1 MDYRAAATR
10 QLKES
15 LPNSSAAA
23 TPNTRGNVAN
33 SSQPAAAAASNPPA
47 ALASGGDSGKMKSN
61 ANAWSTVAA
70 PKKSTASGSAKAEP
84 VSYAATAAA
93 KKAANSGN
101 AAAGSENGGA
111 RRSGSGRAAPAV
123 PLSSLVD
130 TQIRVTLINDGVI
143 EGVLFTYDVYSGVMA
158 LVSEEDPKTGA
169 SQPQQQSQSN
179 GSPSVS
185 NGQQQSL
192 ATRVHLI
199 KAGNVKDVQV
209 TERSSSIVIPEVGPV
224 AVGTIEAR
232 KKRSLAQ
239 AQERASRIGVG
250 VTDDAQSIFEAL
262 SRTLPCRWDQN
273 KIVVL
278 DEVVIESPYGAE
290 NCRELTSA
298 SFTLQRVKKVLQG
311 ELLRI
316 ASQQTISNK

>member
-23 TPNTRGNVAN
+23 TPNTKGNVAN
-33 SSQPAAAAASNPPA
+33 SNQSTTAPASNPPVA
-47 ALASGGDSGKMKSN
+47 SASGGDSGKMKGN

-70 PKKSTASGSAKAEP
+70 SKKTTAAANAKTES
-84 VSYAATAAA
+84 VSYAATAAT
-93 KKAANSGN
+93 KKTTS
-101 AAAGSENGGA
+101 AGSATSGHETGGA
-111 RRSGSGRAAPAV
+111 RRSGSGRAAPAL

-130 TQIRVTLINDGVI
+130 TQIRVTLVNDQVV
-143 EGVLFTYDVYSGVMA
+143 EGVLFTYDVYSGVLA
-158 LVSEEDPKTGA
+158 LISEEDPKAGA
-169 SQPQQQSQSN
+169 SQQQPQQSQSN
-179 GSPSVS
+179 GSPSIN
-185 NGQQQSL
+185 NGHQQSL
-192 ATRVHLI
+192 AARVHLI

-209 TERSSSIVIPEVGPV
+209 TSRSSSIVIPEIGPV
-224 AVGTIEAR
+224 AVSTMEAR
-232 KKRSLAQ
+232 KQRSLAQ

-278 DEVVIESPYGAE
+278 DEVVIDSPYGAE
-290 NCRELTSA
+290 NCREITSA

-316 ASQQTISNK
+316 AS

>member
-15 LPNSSAAA
+15 LPNSTAAA
-23 TPNTRGNVAN
+23 TPNNKGNAAN
-33 SSQPAAAAASNPPA
+33 SSQPATTAAPNPPA
-47 ALASGGDSGKMKSN
+47 ALSSGGDSGKMKGN

-70 PKKSTASGSAKAEP
+70 SKKATAPATGAKTES

-93 KKAANSGN
+93 KKAAGSGN
-101 AAAGSENGGA
+101 AGAGLENGSA

-130 TQIRVTLINDGVI
+130 TQIRVTLISDAVV

-158 LVSEEDPKTGA
+158 LISEEDSKTGA
-169 SQPQQQSQSN
+169 SQQQSQSN

-185 NGQQQSL
+185 NGQLPSL

-199 KAGNVKDVQV
+199 KASNVKDVQV
-209 TERSSSIVIPEVGPV
+209 TSRSSSIVIPKVGPV
-224 AVGTIEAR
+224 AVSTIEAR

-278 DEVVIESPYGAE
+278 DEVVIDSPYSTD

-298 SFTLQRVKKVLQG
+298 SLTLQRVKKVLQG
-311 ELLRI
+311 ELQRI